1 MKSIILI
8 FSLFIALCGFAQK
21 SSVAYLES
29 VGKGGTRV
37 FAVEAPVKDTE
48 IATADAK
55 AKLKPAEVACYKVI
69 NAILFEGVDNYN
81 QGEPL
86 VTNTN
91 DAFAKSLVNPKTK
104 TFMTYCKETALENS
118 PNNKE
123 VYHYIVEV
131 NHFNLLKLLNMR
143 GSLAKDF
150 QE

>member
-1 MKSIILI
+1 MM
-8 FSLFIALCGFAQK
+8 ALGSMAQK
-21 SSVAYLES
+21 SSVEYLES

-37 FAVEAPVKDTE
+37 FAVEAPIKDTE
-48 IATADAK
+48 IVTADGK
-55 AKLKPAEVACYKVI
+55 GKLKPAEVACYKVL
-69 NAILFEGVDNYN
+69 NAILFEGVPNYN
-81 QGEPL
+81 QGDPL

-104 TFMTYCKETALENS
+104 TFLTYCKETALENS

-123 VYHYIVEV
+123 VLHYFVEV

-143 GSLAKDF
+143 GSLAREF